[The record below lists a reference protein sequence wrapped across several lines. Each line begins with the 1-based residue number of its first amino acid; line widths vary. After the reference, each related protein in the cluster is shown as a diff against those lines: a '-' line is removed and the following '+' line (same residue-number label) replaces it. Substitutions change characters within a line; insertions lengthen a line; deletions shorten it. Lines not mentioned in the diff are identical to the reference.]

1 MRRLRG
7 AREEGC
13 AQRRGERNW
22 GAIAEEE
29 KEEKQGVQLEGVRVR
44 VLVWRKENRNTIE
57 REIERAKHEQGEKK
71 SEQND
76 DQGREDWEGRRG
88 PEGGPRRGALETW
101 AFGSPGKVSVFPC
114 TRGGRSTVRGD
125 GAVVRRRAAPLIET
139 ETAEARVRSL
149 GQQGRALQL
158 DEGIFGG

>member
-22 GAIAEEE
+22 GAIAAEE

-71 SEQND
+71 NLNKMMTKGVRI
-76 DQGREDWEGRRG
+76 GRAAADPREGRAGAPSRHG
-88 PEGGPRRGALETW
+88 RSGAQGKFMFSRVRRAGGRQSAAMELSSGGERRHSSRRRRRRHACAASGN
-101 AFGSPGKVSVFPC
+101 
-114 TRGGRSTVRGD
+114 RGG
-125 GAVVRRRAAPLIET
+125 E
-139 ETAEARVRSL
+139 
-149 GQQGRALQL
+149 Q
-158 DEGIFGG
+158 